1 MKRLKV
7 LDLSYNKLA
16 ESCGYFLARI
26 ISKHGERR
34 DTLKWERELRGSVSD
49 VPEGLIELYLN
60 FNSLSDSGWEKII
73 ESLISDNWL
82 RLVDAKNNNLTLK
95 SFLGTKNLFENNK
108 KILILDLRENQELDR
123 KFVNILKL
131 FEKNFEYA
139 EGFSDVEK
147 YFSMLDNIY
156 NDKGLPI
163 IRDIHALNQREKK
176 FNKSL
181 KNRAN
186 STMIEKNVM
195 SPVFIS
201 MIAQEY
207 EIISKKNRRLKKKL
221 GNSMRTQNKR
231 KDNNRLIKTIRKY
244 KTDD

>member
-1 MKRLKV
+1 M
-7 LDLSYNKLA
+7 
-16 ESCGYFLARI
+16 
-26 ISKHGERR
+26 
-34 DTLKWERELRGSVSD
+34 
-49 VPEGLIELYLN
+49 
-60 FNSLSDSGWEKII
+60 
-73 ESLISDNWL
+73 
-82 RLVDAKNNNLTLK
+82 K

-176 FNKSL
+176 FNFVL
-181 KNRAN
+181 
-186 STMIEKNVM
+186 
-195 SPVFIS
+195 F
-201 MIAQEY
+201 
-207 EIISKKNRRLKKKL
+207 KKTNTLEAL
-221 GNSMRTQNKR
+221 
-231 KDNNRLIKTIRKY
+231 NRLG
-244 KTDD
+244 

>member
-1 MKRLKV
+1 M
-7 LDLSYNKLA
+7 
-16 ESCGYFLARI
+16 
-26 ISKHGERR
+26 
-34 DTLKWERELRGSVSD
+34 
-49 VPEGLIELYLN
+49 
-60 FNSLSDSGWEKII
+60 
-73 ESLISDNWL
+73 
-82 RLVDAKNNNLTLK
+82 K

-163 IRDIHALNQREKK
+163 IRDIYALNQREKK

-186 STMIEKNVM
+186 STMIEKNVI

-201 MIAQEY
+201 KIAQEY